1 MFTWMASWQHR
12 GPRDVY
18 PARTECEAALHRAG
32 EMSCL
37 GWWWK
42 AEGIGC
48 QSWLKLLVK
57 RSQKYKC
64 YQIFLLFKTFR
75 EGDGGRMAEFF
86 AAGSFDSL
94 RPVGRGASSRAR
106 RGIMLSGWIGISVN
120 MCKRWFGNQHQPPD
134 NSDWAMAPLLVDQAF
149 VGTVSWRMLH
159 HAACFAHPGWRF
171 LSLDA
176 SWQWTASCFMHFISI
191 STEFQ
196 FLV

>member
-1 MFTWMASWQHR
+1 
-12 GPRDVY
+12 
-18 PARTECEAALHRAG
+18 
-32 EMSCL
+32 MSCL

-159 HAACFAHPGWRF
+159 HAAPCCMLCPSRLAFSFSGCFLAVDRVLFHAF
-171 LSLDA
+171 
-176 SWQWTASCFMHFISI
+176 HFYLNWISI
-191 STEFQ
+191 FG
-196 FLV
+196 LVISITMF